1 MSAIA
6 AARRAAGREQREAM
20 VFLIPAL
27 IPVAI
32 FSVAPLL
39 VGIYLGFTDAVAG
52 IDVTTNFT
60 WLDNYTRLLGNGLF
74 WQSFVTGL
82 IWATGVTVFQGVMG
96 LALALL
102 LNERLRLRWLARTL
116 ALVPWA
122 MPSVIVAI
130 MWRLV
135 YHPDAGVL
143 NESLE
148 SLGIIQNG
156 INWLGGV
163 ETAFAAIVVVGVW
176 AGLPQTTVV
185 LLAGLQGIPRELHE
199 AAEVDGANLRQRFR
213 HITMPQLRP
222 VADAIFSLNFI
233 WNFNAFGLVYVMT
246 AGGPGGRT
254 MLPALFAYNEGFRY
268 GNFGYAAAMGN
279 VMVIVIVTLLAL
291 YLRRRLKAADA

>member
-1 MSAIA
+1 MA
-6 AARRAAGREQREAM
+6 AVRRATSREQREAT
-20 VFLIPAL
+20 VFLVPAL
-27 IPVAI
+27 IPVVV
-32 FSVAPLL
+32 FSVAPLV

-52 IDVTTNFT
+52 IDVQTNFT
-60 WLDNYTRLLGNGLF
+60 WLDNYTRLLGNTLF

-82 IWATGVTVFQGVMG
+82 IWAFGVTALQGVFG

-130 MWRLV
+130 MWRMV
-135 YHPDAGVL
+135 YHPDAGIL
-143 NESLE
+143 NASLE
-148 SLGIIQNG
+148 GLGILDQG

-163 ETAFAAIVVVGVW
+163 ETAFAAVVVVGVW
-176 AGLPQTTVV
+176 AGLPQTTVA
-185 LLAGLQGIPRELHE
+185 LLAGLQSVPRELHE
-199 AAEVDGANLRQRFR
+199 AAEVDGANIGQRFR
-213 HITMPQLRP
+213 HITLPQIRP

-233 WNFNAFGLVYVMT
+233 WNFNAFGLVYVLT

-279 VMVIVIVTLLAL
+279 AMVILIIALLAI

>member
-1 MSAIA
+1 MMALRSK
-6 AARRAAGREQREAM
+6 RPGFGHEQREAM
-20 VFLIPAL
+20 VFLVPAL
-27 IPVAI
+27 VPVAI
-32 FSVAPLL
+32 FSVAPLF

-52 IDVTTNFT
+52 IDVETNFT
-60 WLDNYTRLLGNGLF
+60 WLDNYARLLGNGLF
-74 WQSFVTGL
+74 WQSFLTGL
-82 IWATGVTVFQGVMG
+82 IWAFGVTAIQGLLG
-96 LALALL
+96 FTLALL

-135 YHPDAGVL
+135 YHPDAGIL
-143 NESLE
+143 NASLKG
-148 SLGIIQNG
+148 LGIVDSG
-156 INWLGGV
+156 LNWLGDV
-163 ETAFAAIVVVGVW
+163 DTAFAAVVVVGVW
-176 AGLPQTTVV
+176 AGMPQTTVA

-199 AAEVDGANLRQRFR
+199 AAEVDGANMAQRFR
-213 HITMPQLRP
+213 HITLPQIRP

-233 WNFNAFGLVYVMT
+233 WNFNAFGLVYVLT

-279 VMVIVIVTLLAL
+279 AMVIVIVALLAI
-291 YLRRRLKAADA
+291 YLRRRLKSADA

>member
-1 MSAIA
+1 MTVIA
-6 AARRAAGREQREAM
+6 TIRRAAGREQREALIFLVPAM
-20 VFLIPAL
+20 V
-27 IPVAI
+27 PVAL
-32 FSVAPLL
+32 FSVVPLA
-39 VGIYLGFTDAVAG
+39 VGIYLGFTDSVAG
-52 IDVTTNFT
+52 VDVQTHFT
-60 WLDNYTRLLGNGLF
+60 WLDNYARLLGNTLF

-82 IWATGVTVFQGVMG
+82 IWAFGVTAIQGVLG
-96 LALALL
+96 LILALL

-130 MWRLV
+130 MWRMV

-143 NESLE
+143 NVSLV
-148 SLGIIQNG
+148 SVGILDRG
-156 INWLGGV
+156 VNWLGGV

-176 AGLPQTTVV
+176 AGLPQTTVA

-199 AAEVDGANLRQRFR
+199 AAAVDGANAGERFR
-213 HITMPQLRP
+213 HITLPQIRP

-233 WNFNAFGLVYVMT
+233 WNFNAFGLVYVLT

-279 VMVIVIVTLLAL
+279 AMVLVIVALLFV
-291 YLRRRLKAADA
+291 YLRRRLKAANA

>member
-1 MSAIA
+1 MTALRYKRPA
-6 AARRAAGREQREAM
+6 FGHEQREAM
-20 VFLIPAL
+20 VFLVPAL

-32 FSVAPLL
+32 FSVAPLF

-52 IDVTTNFT
+52 IDVETNFT

-74 WQSFVTGL
+74 WQSFLTGL
-82 IWATGVTVFQGVMG
+82 IWAFGVTAIQGLLG
-96 LALALL
+96 FTLALL

-135 YHPDAGVL
+135 YHPDAGIL
-143 NESLE
+143 NASLKG
-148 SLGIIQNG
+148 LGIVDSG
-156 INWLGGV
+156 INWLGSV
-163 ETAFAAIVVVGVW
+163 DTAFAAVVVVGVW
-176 AGLPQTTVV
+176 AGMPQTTVA

-199 AAEVDGANLRQRFR
+199 AAEVDGANIAQRFR
-213 HITMPQLRP
+213 HITLPQIRP

-233 WNFNAFGLVYVMT
+233 WNFNAFGLVYVLT

-279 VMVIVIVTLLAL
+279 AMVIVIVALLAI
-291 YLRRRLKAADA
+291 YLRRRLKSADA

>member
-1 MSAIA
+1 MMALRSK
-6 AARRAAGREQREAM
+6 RLGFGHEQREAM
-20 VFLIPAL
+20 VFLVPAL
-27 IPVAI
+27 VPVAI
-32 FSVAPLL
+32 FSVAPLF

-52 IDVTTNFT
+52 IDVETNFT

-74 WQSFVTGL
+74 WQSFLTGL
-82 IWATGVTVFQGVMG
+82 IWAFGVTAIQGLLG
-96 LALALL
+96 FTLALL

-135 YHPDAGVL
+135 YHPDAGIL
-143 NESLE
+143 NASLKG
-148 SLGIIQNG
+148 LGIVDSG

-163 ETAFAAIVVVGVW
+163 NTAFAAVVVVGVW
-176 AGLPQTTVV
+176 AGMPQTTVA

-199 AAEVDGANLRQRFR
+199 AAEVDGANMAQRFR
-213 HITMPQLRP
+213 HITLPQIRP

-233 WNFNAFGLVYVMT
+233 WNFNAFGLVYVLT

-279 VMVIVIVTLLAL
+279 AMVIVIVALLAI
-291 YLRRRLKAADA
+291 YLRRRLKSADA

>member
-1 MSAIA
+1 MTAMSAI
-6 AARRAAGREQREAM
+6 RRATGREQREAM
-20 VFLIPAL
+20 VFLVPAL
-27 IPVAI
+27 IPVVI
-32 FSVAPLL
+32 FSVAPLA

-60 WLDNYTRLLGNGLF
+60 WLDNYTRLLGNSLF
-74 WQSFVTGL
+74 WQSFLTGL
-82 IWATGVTVFQGVMG
+82 IWAFGVTALQGVLG

-130 MWRLV
+130 MWRMV
-135 YHPDAGVL
+135 YHPDAGIL
-143 NESLE
+143 NASLE
-148 SLGIIQNG
+148 GLGILDTG

-163 ETAFAAIVVVGVW
+163 DTAFAAVVVVGVW
-176 AGLPQTTVV
+176 AGLPQTTVA
-185 LLAGLQGIPRELHE
+185 LLAGLQSVPPELHE
-199 AAEVDGANLRQRFR
+199 AAEVDGANIGQRFR
-213 HITMPQLRP
+213 HITLPQIRP

-233 WNFNAFGLVYVMT
+233 WNFNAFGLVYVLT

-279 VMVIVIVTLLAL
+279 AMVILIIALLAI
-291 YLRRRLKAADA
+291 YLRRRLRAADA

>member
-1 MSAIA
+1 MTAGA
-6 AARRAAGREQREAM
+6 AVRRAMGREQREAM
-20 VFLIPAL
+20 VFLVPAL

-32 FSVAPLL
+32 FSVAPLAI
-39 VGIYLGFTDAVAG
+39 GIYLGFTDAVAG
-52 IDVTTNFT
+52 INVTTNFT
-60 WLDNYTRLLGNGLF
+60 WLDNYTRLLGNSLF

-82 IWATGVTVFQGVMG
+82 IWAFGVTALQGVLG
-96 LALALL
+96 LVLALL

-130 MWRLV
+130 MWRMV
-135 YHPDAGVL
+135 YHPDAGIL
-143 NESLE
+143 NASLE
-148 SLGIIQNG
+148 GLGILDQG

-163 ETAFAAIVVVGVW
+163 ETAFAAVVVVGVW
-176 AGLPQTTVV
+176 AGLPQTTVA
-185 LLAGLQGIPRELHE
+185 LLAGLQSVPPELHE
-199 AAEVDGANLRQRFR
+199 AAEVDGANIIERFR
-213 HITMPQLRP
+213 HITLPQIRP

-233 WNFNAFGLVYVMT
+233 WNFNAFGLVYVLT

-279 VMVIVIVTLLAL
+279 AMVILIIALLAI
-291 YLRRRLKAADA
+291 YLRRRLRAVDA

>member
-102 LNERLRLRWLARTL
+102 LNERLHLRWLARTL